1 MNCLVYCENS
11 NLFIRKPNGLEYQF
25 DNVDAPA
32 LGFKYDVI
40 VYDDIEIKIEN
51 WDDSKSFEQQE
62 QLPLTESDIQAVEDY
77 IKISEPPVGV
87 TLQSQYAGR
96 LKDLEGDA
104 IQSSLQTWGFS
115 SVDYVLASARSGS
128 NHPQRS
134 NARRVLEYFDAVG
147 TVIDGI
153 INEIY
158 ATREDILK
166 PFEDYMSAIPRCP
179 DHPDRPQ

>member
-40 VYDDIEIKIEN
+40 VYDDIEVKIEN
-51 WDDSKSFEQQE
+51 WDDSKSFDQQE

-104 IQSSLQTWGFS
+104 IQSSLQSWGFS
-115 SVDYVLASARSGS
+115 SVDYVLI
-128 NHPQRS
+128 NH
-134 NARRVLEYFDAVG
+134 
-147 TVIDGI
+147 T
-153 INEIY
+153 
-158 ATREDILK
+158 IL
-166 PFEDYMSAIPRCP
+166 
-179 DHPDRPQ
+179 

>member
-32 LGFKYDVI
+32 LGFKYDVL

-51 WDDSKSFEQQE
+51 WDDSKSFDQQE
-62 QLPLTESDIQAVEDY
+62 QLPLTETDIQAVEDY

-96 LKDLEGDA
+96 LKDLE
-104 IQSSLQTWGFS
+104 
-115 SVDYVLASARSGS
+115 
-128 NHPQRS
+128 
-134 NARRVLEYFDAVG
+134 YFDAVG
-147 TVIDGI
+147 TVIDGL